1 MSAVVETHDLKK
13 VYMQGTVPVNALR
26 GIDLTIEAGELVSIM
41 GPSGSGKSTLLNLIG
56 ALDTPTDGQILID
69 GKDTS
74 KMNRN
79 ELAELRTRIGFVF
92 QYFNLIPRL
101 NALQNVEMGMIIQE
115 KPRSERRKRALEI
128 LESVGLSDRVKHKP
142 SELSGGQQQRT
153 AIARALGQDPKFLLL
168 DEPTGNVDTATRDSL
183 LALLRDLNEQHGI
196 TMIVVTHDAE
206 IARQTRRTI
215 HLIDGLVVSEGRAEL
230 ASEVDGQ

>member
-1 MSAVVETHDLKK
+1 
-13 VYMQGTVPVNALR
+13 MQGTVPVHALR
-26 GIDLTIEAGELVSIM
+26 GVDLTIEPGELVSIM

-56 ALDTPTDGQILID
+56 ALDTPTDGTILID

-74 KMNRN
+74 KMSRN

-101 NALQNVEMGMIIQE
+101 NALQNVEMGMTIQGV
-115 KPRSERRKRALEI
+115 PRSERRKRALEI
-128 LESVGLSDRVKHKP
+128 LESVGLSDRVNHKP

-183 LALLRDLNEQHGI
+183 LELLKNLNEQHRI
-196 TMIVVTHDAE
+196 TIIIVTHDAE
-206 IARQTRRTI
+206 IAKQTRRTI
-215 HLIDGLVVSEGRAEL
+215 RLVDGLIVSEGRL
-230 ASEVDGQ
+230 DPVIEVEN